1 MPLVKYVAEIL
12 GYLMNGIYL
21 LLDKAGI
28 PNVALAIILFTI
40 VMYLLMTP
48 LQISQQR
55 FSKLNAVMSPEIQ
68 KVQAKYKGKRD
79 QVSQQKMLDETNA
92 IYAKY
97 GVNQAGSCIQLLI
110 QMPVLFAL
118 YQVIYHIPGY
128 IGLIGGKLRVVAE
141 DASFV
146 SFFTKFVEKLPNNA
160 QLTATLGT
168 GSKLTTE
175 SVMDTIYKLNPVQW
189 SELLKEAADKDYS
202 SGLVSLHDYIE
213 RATNFVVMNIS
224 DTPMNLITTSF
235 KAGQWVVLI
244 AAVLIPLLAW
254 GTQVLNMKLMP
265 TANVNK
271 DSKDSM
277 SQTMNTMN
285 TFMPLMSAFFCLT
298 LPVGIGIYWIA
309 GAVVR
314 SIQQF
319 IINKKLVG
327 IDAFEKTI
335 VQLLSAGIVMV
346 PYLLL
351 TNGFGGGEWNTLTVV
366 LLLIVGLVHTGIS
379 YALYFGST
387 DGLKAQTIAIFSYID
402 PVAAMLFSAVFLH
415 EIPGIAGIIGAIMIL
430 GSAIVSEL

>member
-224 DTPMNLITTSF
+224 DTPVNLITTSF
-235 KAGQWVVLI
+235 RSGKWVVLI

-319 IINKKLVG
+319 IINKKLDRES
-327 IDAFEKTI
+327 IDEIIAKNQKKMNDKRAKKGLPPQKITESAHVSTRTIESENRMKEEAQAQRSERAKARAKESSAYYNSNAKPGSLASKANMVKAFDEK
-335 VQLLSAGIVMV
+335 
-346 PYLLL
+346 
-351 TNGFGGGEWNTLTVV
+351 N
-366 LLLIVGLVHTGIS
+366 
-379 YALYFGST
+379 
-387 DGLKAQTIAIFSYID
+387 LKK
-402 PVAAMLFSAVFLH
+402 
-415 EIPGIAGIIGAIMIL
+415 
-430 GSAIVSEL
+430 

>member
-319 IINKKLVG
+319 IINKKLDRES
-327 IDAFEKTI
+327 IDEIIAKNQKKMNDKRAKKGLPPQKITESAHVSTRTIESENRMKEEAQAQRSERAKARAKESSAYYNANAKPGSLASKANMVKAFDEK
-335 VQLLSAGIVMV
+335 
-346 PYLLL
+346 
-351 TNGFGGGEWNTLTVV
+351 N
-366 LLLIVGLVHTGIS
+366 
-379 YALYFGST
+379 
-387 DGLKAQTIAIFSYID
+387 LKK
-402 PVAAMLFSAVFLH
+402 
-415 EIPGIAGIIGAIMIL
+415 
-430 GSAIVSEL
+430 

>member
-235 KAGQWVVLI
+235 KAGQWGVLI

-265 TANVNK
+265 TANANK
-271 DSKDSM
+271 DSKDTM

-319 IINKKLVG
+319 IINRKLDRESIDEIIAKNQKKMNDKRAKRGLPPQKITESAHVSTRTIEAENRMKEEAQAERSQRAKARAKESSAYYNANAKPG
-327 IDAFEKTI
+327 SLASKANMVKAFDEK
-335 VQLLSAGIVMV
+335 
-346 PYLLL
+346 
-351 TNGFGGGEWNTLTVV
+351 N
-366 LLLIVGLVHTGIS
+366 
-379 YALYFGST
+379 
-387 DGLKAQTIAIFSYID
+387 LKK
-402 PVAAMLFSAVFLH
+402 
-415 EIPGIAGIIGAIMIL
+415 
-430 GSAIVSEL
+430 

>member
-319 IINKKLVG
+319 IINKKLDRES
-327 IDAFEKTI
+327 IDEIIAKNQKKMNDKRAKKGLPPQKITESAHVSTRTIESENRMKEEAQAQRSERAKARAKESSAYYNSNAKPGRLASKANMFKAFDEKKI
-335 VQLLSAGIVMV
+335 
-346 PYLLL
+346 
-351 TNGFGGGEWNTLTVV
+351 
-366 LLLIVGLVHTGIS
+366 
-379 YALYFGST
+379 
-387 DGLKAQTIAIFSYID
+387 KK
-402 PVAAMLFSAVFLH
+402 
-415 EIPGIAGIIGAIMIL
+415 
-430 GSAIVSEL
+430 

>member
-55 FSKLNAVMSPEIQ
+55 FSKLNAVMNPEIQ
-68 KVQAKYKGKRD
+68 RVQAKYKGKRD

-175 SVMDTIYKLNPVQW
+175 SVMDTIYKLNPAQW

-202 SGLVSLHDYIE
+202 AGLVSLHDYIE
-213 RATNFVVMNIS
+213 KATNFVVMNIS

-235 KAGQWVVLI
+235 KSGQWVVLI
-244 AAVLIPLLAW
+244 VAVLIPLLAW

-265 TANVNK
+265 TANANK
-271 DSKDSM
+271 DSNDTM

-298 LPVGIGIYWIA
+298 LPVGVGIYWIA

-319 IINKKLVG
+319 VINKKLDHES
-327 IDAFEKTI
+327 IDEIIAKNQKKMNDKRAKKGLPPQKITESAHVSTRTIESENRMKEEAQAQRSERAKARAKESSAYYNSNAKPGSLASKANMVKAFDEK
-335 VQLLSAGIVMV
+335 
-346 PYLLL
+346 
-351 TNGFGGGEWNTLTVV
+351 N
-366 LLLIVGLVHTGIS
+366 
-379 YALYFGST
+379 
-387 DGLKAQTIAIFSYID
+387 LKK
-402 PVAAMLFSAVFLH
+402 
-415 EIPGIAGIIGAIMIL
+415 
-430 GSAIVSEL
+430 

>member
-319 IINKKLVG
+319 IINKKLDRES
-327 IDAFEKTI
+327 IDEIITKNQKKMNDKRAKKGLPPQKITESAHVSTRTIESENRMKEEAQAQRSERAKARAKESSAYYNSNAKPGSLASKANMVKAFDEK
-335 VQLLSAGIVMV
+335 
-346 PYLLL
+346 
-351 TNGFGGGEWNTLTVV
+351 N
-366 LLLIVGLVHTGIS
+366 
-379 YALYFGST
+379 
-387 DGLKAQTIAIFSYID
+387 LKK
-402 PVAAMLFSAVFLH
+402 
-415 EIPGIAGIIGAIMIL
+415 
-430 GSAIVSEL
+430 

>member
-141 DASFV
+141 NESFV
-146 SFFTKFVEKLPNNA
+146 SFFTKFIEKLPNNA

-319 IINKKLVG
+319 IINKKLDRES
-327 IDAFEKTI
+327 IDEIIAKNQKKMNDKRAKKGLPPQKITESAHVSTRTIEAENRMKEEAQAQRSERAKARAKESSAYYNSNAKPGSLASKANMVKAFDEK
-335 VQLLSAGIVMV
+335 
-346 PYLLL
+346 
-351 TNGFGGGEWNTLTVV
+351 N
-366 LLLIVGLVHTGIS
+366 
-379 YALYFGST
+379 
-387 DGLKAQTIAIFSYID
+387 LKK
-402 PVAAMLFSAVFLH
+402 
-415 EIPGIAGIIGAIMIL
+415 
-430 GSAIVSEL
+430 

>member
-1 MPLVKYVAEIL
+1 MFIVKYVAEIL

-319 IINKKLVG
+319 IINKKLDRES
-327 IDAFEKTI
+327 IDEIIAKNQKKMNDKRAKKGLPPQKITESAHVSTRTIESENRMKEEAQAQRSERAKARAKESSAYYNSNAKPGSLASKANMVKAFDEK
-335 VQLLSAGIVMV
+335 
-346 PYLLL
+346 
-351 TNGFGGGEWNTLTVV
+351 N
-366 LLLIVGLVHTGIS
+366 
-379 YALYFGST
+379 
-387 DGLKAQTIAIFSYID
+387 LKK
-402 PVAAMLFSAVFLH
+402 
-415 EIPGIAGIIGAIMIL
+415 
-430 GSAIVSEL
+430 

>member
-319 IINKKLVG
+319 IINKKLDRES
-327 IDAFEKTI
+327 IDEIIAKNQKKMNDKRAKKGLPPQKITESAHVSTRTIESENRMKEEAQAQRSERANARAKESSAYYNSNAKPGSLASKANMVKAFDEK
-335 VQLLSAGIVMV
+335 
-346 PYLLL
+346 
-351 TNGFGGGEWNTLTVV
+351 N
-366 LLLIVGLVHTGIS
+366 
-379 YALYFGST
+379 
-387 DGLKAQTIAIFSYID
+387 LKK
-402 PVAAMLFSAVFLH
+402 
-415 EIPGIAGIIGAIMIL
+415 
-430 GSAIVSEL
+430 

>member
-202 SGLVSLHDYIE
+202 AGLVSLHDYIE

-244 AAVLIPLLAW
+244 VAVLIPLLAW

-265 TANVNK
+265 TANANK
-271 DSKDSM
+271 DSNDTM

-319 IINKKLVG
+319 VINRKLDRESIDEIIAKNQKKMNDKRAKKGLPPQKITESAHVSTRTIEAENRMKEEAQAERSQRAKARAKESSAYYNANAKPG
-327 IDAFEKTI
+327 SLASKANMVKAFDEK
-335 VQLLSAGIVMV
+335 
-346 PYLLL
+346 
-351 TNGFGGGEWNTLTVV
+351 N
-366 LLLIVGLVHTGIS
+366 
-379 YALYFGST
+379 
-387 DGLKAQTIAIFSYID
+387 LKK
-402 PVAAMLFSAVFLH
+402 
-415 EIPGIAGIIGAIMIL
+415 
-430 GSAIVSEL
+430 

>member
-1 MPLVKYVAEIL
+1 MATVLTKSGMPLVKYVAEIL

-265 TANVNK
+265 TANANK
-271 DSKDSM
+271 DSKDTM

-319 IINKKLVG
+319 VINKKLDSES
-327 IDAFEKTI
+327 IDEIIAKNQKKMNDKRAKKGLPPQKITESAHVSTRTIESENRMKEEAQAQRSERAKARAKESSAYYNSNAKPGSLASKANMVKAFDEK
-335 VQLLSAGIVMV
+335 
-346 PYLLL
+346 
-351 TNGFGGGEWNTLTVV
+351 N
-366 LLLIVGLVHTGIS
+366 
-379 YALYFGST
+379 
-387 DGLKAQTIAIFSYID
+387 LKK
-402 PVAAMLFSAVFLH
+402 
-415 EIPGIAGIIGAIMIL
+415 
-430 GSAIVSEL
+430 

>member
-1 MPLVKYVAEIL
+1 MATVLTKSGMFIVKYVAEIL
-12 GYLMNGIYL
+12 GYLMNGIYF

-319 IINKKLVG
+319 IINKKLDRES
-327 IDAFEKTI
+327 IDEIIAKNQKKMNDKRAKKGLPPQKITESAHVSTRTIESENRMKEEAQAQRSERAKARAKESSAYYNSNAKPGSLASKANMVKAFDEK
-335 VQLLSAGIVMV
+335 
-346 PYLLL
+346 
-351 TNGFGGGEWNTLTVV
+351 N
-366 LLLIVGLVHTGIS
+366 
-379 YALYFGST
+379 
-387 DGLKAQTIAIFSYID
+387 LKK
-402 PVAAMLFSAVFLH
+402 
-415 EIPGIAGIIGAIMIL
+415 
-430 GSAIVSEL
+430 

>member
-55 FSKLNAVMSPEIQ
+55 FSNLNAVMSPEIQ

-319 IINKKLVG
+319 IINKKLDRES
-327 IDAFEKTI
+327 IDEIIAKNQKKMNDKRAKKGLPPQKITESAHVSTRTIESENRMKEEAQAQRSERAKARAKESSAYYNSNAKPGSLASKANMVKAFDEK
-335 VQLLSAGIVMV
+335 
-346 PYLLL
+346 
-351 TNGFGGGEWNTLTVV
+351 N
-366 LLLIVGLVHTGIS
+366 
-379 YALYFGST
+379 
-387 DGLKAQTIAIFSYID
+387 LKK
-402 PVAAMLFSAVFLH
+402 
-415 EIPGIAGIIGAIMIL
+415 
-430 GSAIVSEL
+430 

>member
-1 MPLVKYVAEIL
+1 MFIVKYVAEIL

-21 LLDKAGI
+21 LLDKAGF

-68 KVQAKYKGKRD
+68 RVQAKYKGKND

-128 IGLIGGKLRVVAE
+128 IGLIGEKLRVVAE
-141 DASFV
+141 NSSFV
-146 SFFTKFVEKLPNNA
+146 SYFTKFVEELPNNA
-160 QLTATLGT
+160 QLAATIGT
-168 GSKLTTE
+168 GEKMTTE
-175 SVMDTIYKLNPVQW
+175 TVMDTIYKLNPSQW
-189 SELLKEAADKDYS
+189 SELLEKTADKDYAGS
-202 SGLVSLHDYIE
+202 LTSLHQYIE
-213 RATNFVVMNIS
+213 KATSFTVMNIS

-235 KAGQWVVLI
+235 KAGQWIVVI
-244 AAVLIPLLAW
+244 AAALIPLLAW

-265 TANVNK
+265 TANNNK
-271 DSKDSM
+271 DSKDTM

-298 LPVGIGIYWIA
+298 LPVGVGIYWIA

-319 IINKKLVG
+319 VINKKLDRES
-327 IDAFEKTI
+327 IDEIIARNQKKMNEKRAKKGLPPQKITESAHVSTRTIEAENRKKEEAQAARSERAKARAKESSAYYNANAKPGSLASKANMVKAFDEK
-335 VQLLSAGIVMV
+335 
-346 PYLLL
+346 
-351 TNGFGGGEWNTLTVV
+351 N
-366 LLLIVGLVHTGIS
+366 
-379 YALYFGST
+379 
-387 DGLKAQTIAIFSYID
+387 LKK
-402 PVAAMLFSAVFLH
+402 
-415 EIPGIAGIIGAIMIL
+415 
-430 GSAIVSEL
+430 

>member
-213 RATNFVVMNIS
+213 RATNFVVMNMS

-319 IINKKLVG
+319 IINKKLDRES
-327 IDAFEKTI
+327 IDEIIAKNQKKMNDKRAKKGLPPQKITESAHVSTRTIESENRMKEEAQAQRSERAKARAKESSAYYNSNAKPGSLASKANMVKAFDEK
-335 VQLLSAGIVMV
+335 
-346 PYLLL
+346 
-351 TNGFGGGEWNTLTVV
+351 N
-366 LLLIVGLVHTGIS
+366 
-379 YALYFGST
+379 
-387 DGLKAQTIAIFSYID
+387 LKK
-402 PVAAMLFSAVFLH
+402 
-415 EIPGIAGIIGAIMIL
+415 
-430 GSAIVSEL
+430 

>member
-68 KVQAKYKGKRD
+68 KVQAKYKGKKD
-79 QVSQQKMLDETNA
+79 QISQQKMLDETNA

-319 IINKKLVG
+319 IINKKLDRES
-327 IDAFEKTI
+327 IDEIIAKNQKKMNDKRAKKGLPPQKITESAHVSTRTIESENRMKEEAQAQRSERAKARAKESSAYYNSNAKPGSLASKANMVKAFDEK
-335 VQLLSAGIVMV
+335 
-346 PYLLL
+346 
-351 TNGFGGGEWNTLTVV
+351 N
-366 LLLIVGLVHTGIS
+366 
-379 YALYFGST
+379 
-387 DGLKAQTIAIFSYID
+387 LKK
-402 PVAAMLFSAVFLH
+402 
-415 EIPGIAGIIGAIMIL
+415 
-430 GSAIVSEL
+430 

>member
-265 TANVNK
+265 TANANK
-271 DSKDSM
+271 DSKDTM

-319 IINKKLVG
+319 IINKKLDRES
-327 IDAFEKTI
+327 IDEIIAKNQKKMNDKRAKKGLPPQKITESAHVSTRTIESENRMKEEAQAQRSERAKARAKESSAYYNSNAKPGSLASKANMVKAFDEK
-335 VQLLSAGIVMV
+335 
-346 PYLLL
+346 
-351 TNGFGGGEWNTLTVV
+351 N
-366 LLLIVGLVHTGIS
+366 
-379 YALYFGST
+379 
-387 DGLKAQTIAIFSYID
+387 LKK
-402 PVAAMLFSAVFLH
+402 
-415 EIPGIAGIIGAIMIL
+415 
-430 GSAIVSEL
+430 

>member
-128 IGLIGGKLRVVAE
+128 IGLIGDKLRVVAE
-141 DASFV
+141 NESFKT
-146 SFFTKFVEKLPNNA
+146 FFTQFIEKLPNNA

-319 IINKKLVG
+319 IINKKLDRES
-327 IDAFEKTI
+327 IDEIIAKNQKKMNDKRAKKGLPPQKITESAHVSTRTIESENRMKEEAQAQRSERAKARAKESSAYYNSNAKPGSLASKANMVKAFDEK
-335 VQLLSAGIVMV
+335 
-346 PYLLL
+346 
-351 TNGFGGGEWNTLTVV
+351 N
-366 LLLIVGLVHTGIS
+366 
-379 YALYFGST
+379 
-387 DGLKAQTIAIFSYID
+387 LKK
-402 PVAAMLFSAVFLH
+402 
-415 EIPGIAGIIGAIMIL
+415 
-430 GSAIVSEL
+430 

>member
-1 MPLVKYVAEIL
+1 MATVLTKSGMPLVKYVAEIL

-202 SGLVSLHDYIE
+202 AGLVSLHDYIE

-235 KAGQWVVLI
+235 KSGQWVVLI
-244 AAVLIPLLAW
+244 VAVLIPLLAW

-319 IINKKLVG
+319 IINKKLDRES
-327 IDAFEKTI
+327 IDEIIAKNQKKMNDKRAKKGLPPQKITESAHVSTRTIESENRMKEEAQAQRSERAKARAKESSAYYNSNAKPGSLASKANMVKAFDEK
-335 VQLLSAGIVMV
+335 
-346 PYLLL
+346 
-351 TNGFGGGEWNTLTVV
+351 N
-366 LLLIVGLVHTGIS
+366 
-379 YALYFGST
+379 
-387 DGLKAQTIAIFSYID
+387 LKK
-402 PVAAMLFSAVFLH
+402 
-415 EIPGIAGIIGAIMIL
+415 
-430 GSAIVSEL
+430 

>member
-1 MPLVKYVAEIL
+1 MFIVKYVAEIL
-12 GYLMNGIYL
+12 GYLMNGIYF

-55 FSKLNAVMSPEIQ
+55 FSKLNAVMNPEIQ
-68 KVQAKYKGKRD
+68 RVQAKYKGKKD

-128 IGLIGGKLRVVAE
+128 IGLIGDKLRVVAE
-141 DASFV
+141 NESFKT
-146 SFFTKFVEKLPNNA
+146 FFTQFIEKLPNNA

-189 SELLKEAADKDYS
+189 SELLKQTADKDYS
-202 SGLVSLHDYIE
+202 AGLGSLHEYIE

-224 DTPMNLITTSF
+224 DTPVNLITTSF
-235 KAGQWVVLI
+235 RSGKWVVLI

-265 TANVNK
+265 TANANK
-271 DSKDSM
+271 DSKDTM

-319 IINKKLVG
+319 IINKKLDRES
-327 IDAFEKTI
+327 IDEIIAKNQKKMNDKRAKKGLPPQKITESAHVSTRTIESENRMKEEAQAQRSERAKARAKESSAYYNSNAKPGSLASKANMVKAFDEK
-335 VQLLSAGIVMV
+335 
-346 PYLLL
+346 
-351 TNGFGGGEWNTLTVV
+351 N
-366 LLLIVGLVHTGIS
+366 
-379 YALYFGST
+379 
-387 DGLKAQTIAIFSYID
+387 LKK
-402 PVAAMLFSAVFLH
+402 
-415 EIPGIAGIIGAIMIL
+415 
-430 GSAIVSEL
+430 

>member
-1 MPLVKYVAEIL
+1 MATVLTKSGMFIVKYVAEIL
-12 GYLMNGIYL
+12 GYLMNGIYF

-55 FSKLNAVMSPEIQ
+55 FSKLNAVMNPEIQ
-68 KVQAKYKGKRD
+68 RVQAKYKGKKD

-128 IGLIGGKLRVVAE
+128 IGLIGDKLRVVAE
-141 DASFV
+141 NESFKT
-146 SFFTKFVEKLPNNA
+146 FFTQFIEKLPNNA

-189 SELLKEAADKDYS
+189 SELLKQTADKDYS
-202 SGLVSLHDYIE
+202 AGLGSLHEYIE

-224 DTPMNLITTSF
+224 DTPVNLITTSF
-235 KAGQWVVLI
+235 KSGKWVVLI

-265 TANVNK
+265 TANANK
-271 DSKDSM
+271 DSKDTM

-298 LPVGIGIYWIA
+298 LPVGVGIYWIA

-319 IINKKLVG
+319 VINKKLDHES
-327 IDAFEKTI
+327 IDEIIAKNQKKMNDKRAKRGLPPQKITESAHVSTRTIESENRMKAEAQAQFEEAQAQRTERAKARAKESSAYYNATAKPGSLAAKANMVRAFDEK
-335 VQLLSAGIVMV
+335 
-346 PYLLL
+346 
-351 TNGFGGGEWNTLTVV
+351 N
-366 LLLIVGLVHTGIS
+366 
-379 YALYFGST
+379 
-387 DGLKAQTIAIFSYID
+387 LKK
-402 PVAAMLFSAVFLH
+402 
-415 EIPGIAGIIGAIMIL
+415 
-430 GSAIVSEL
+430 

>member
-1 MPLVKYVAEIL
+1 MATVLTKSGMFIVKYVAEIL
-12 GYLMNGIYL
+12 GYLMNGIYF

-55 FSKLNAVMSPEIQ
+55 FSKLNAVMNPEIQ
-68 KVQAKYKGKRD
+68 RVQAKYKGKKD

-128 IGLIGGKLRVVAE
+128 IGLIGDKLRVVAE
-141 DASFV
+141 NESFKT
-146 SFFTKFVEKLPNNA
+146 FFTQFIEKLPNNA

-189 SELLKEAADKDYS
+189 SELLKQTADKDYS
-202 SGLVSLHDYIE
+202 AGLGSLHEYIE

-224 DTPMNLITTSF
+224 DTPVNLITTSF
-235 KAGQWVVLI
+235 KSGKWVVLI

-265 TANVNK
+265 TANANK
-271 DSKDSM
+271 DSKDTM

-298 LPVGIGIYWIA
+298 LPVGVGIYWIA

-319 IINKKLVG
+319 VINKKLDHES
-327 IDAFEKTI
+327 IDEIIAKNQKKMNDKRAKKGLPPQKITESAHVSTRTIESENRMKAEAQAQLEEAQAQRTERAKARAKESSAYYNATAKPGSLAAKANMVRAFDEK
-335 VQLLSAGIVMV
+335 
-346 PYLLL
+346 
-351 TNGFGGGEWNTLTVV
+351 N
-366 LLLIVGLVHTGIS
+366 
-379 YALYFGST
+379 
-387 DGLKAQTIAIFSYID
+387 LKK
-402 PVAAMLFSAVFLH
+402 
-415 EIPGIAGIIGAIMIL
+415 
-430 GSAIVSEL
+430 

>member
-319 IINKKLVG
+319 IINKKLDRES
-327 IDAFEKTI
+327 IDEIIAKNQKKMNDKRAKKGLPPQKITESAHVSTRTIESENRMKEEAQAQRSERAKARAKESSAYYNSNAKPGSLASKANMVKAFDEK
-335 VQLLSAGIVMV
+335 
-346 PYLLL
+346 
-351 TNGFGGGEWNTLTVV
+351 N
-366 LLLIVGLVHTGIS
+366 
-379 YALYFGST
+379 
-387 DGLKAQTIAIFSYID
+387 LKK
-402 PVAAMLFSAVFLH
+402 
-415 EIPGIAGIIGAIMIL
+415 
-430 GSAIVSEL
+430 

>member
-1 MPLVKYVAEIL
+1 MATVLTKSGMPLVKYVAEIL

-175 SVMDTIYKLNPVQW
+175 SVMDTIYKLNPAQW

-202 SGLVSLHDYIE
+202 AGLVSLHDYIE

-244 AAVLIPLLAW
+244 VAVLIPLLAW

-265 TANVNK
+265 TANANK
-271 DSKDSM
+271 DSNDTM

-319 IINKKLVG
+319 VINKKLDRES
-327 IDAFEKTI
+327 IDEIIAKNQKKMNDKRAKKGLPPQKITESAHVSTRTIEAENRMKEEAQAERSQRAKARAKESSAYYNANAKPGSLASKANMVKAFDEK
-335 VQLLSAGIVMV
+335 
-346 PYLLL
+346 
-351 TNGFGGGEWNTLTVV
+351 N
-366 LLLIVGLVHTGIS
+366 
-379 YALYFGST
+379 
-387 DGLKAQTIAIFSYID
+387 LKK
-402 PVAAMLFSAVFLH
+402 
-415 EIPGIAGIIGAIMIL
+415 
-430 GSAIVSEL
+430 

>member
-175 SVMDTIYKLNPVQW
+175 SVMDTIYKLNPAQW

-319 IINKKLVG
+319 IINKKLDRES
-327 IDAFEKTI
+327 IDEIIAKNQKKMNDKRAKKGLPPQKITESAHVSTRTIESENRMKEEAQAQRSERAKARAKESSAYYNSNAKPGSLASKANMVKAFDEK
-335 VQLLSAGIVMV
+335 
-346 PYLLL
+346 
-351 TNGFGGGEWNTLTVV
+351 N
-366 LLLIVGLVHTGIS
+366 
-379 YALYFGST
+379 
-387 DGLKAQTIAIFSYID
+387 LKK
-402 PVAAMLFSAVFLH
+402 
-415 EIPGIAGIIGAIMIL
+415 
-430 GSAIVSEL
+430 

>member
-1 MPLVKYVAEIL
+1 MATVLTKSGMPLVKYVAEIL

-244 AAVLIPLLAW
+244 VAVLIPLLAW

-319 IINKKLVG
+319 IINKKLDRES
-327 IDAFEKTI
+327 IDEIIAKNQKKMNDKRAKKGLPPQKITESAHVSTRTIESENRMKEEAQAQRSERAKARAKESSAYYNSNAKPGSLASKANMVKAFDEK
-335 VQLLSAGIVMV
+335 
-346 PYLLL
+346 
-351 TNGFGGGEWNTLTVV
+351 N
-366 LLLIVGLVHTGIS
+366 
-379 YALYFGST
+379 
-387 DGLKAQTIAIFSYID
+387 LKK
-402 PVAAMLFSAVFLH
+402 
-415 EIPGIAGIIGAIMIL
+415 
-430 GSAIVSEL
+430 

>member
-1 MPLVKYVAEIL
+1 MATVLTKSGMFIVKYVAEIL
-12 GYLMNGIYL
+12 GYLMNGIYF

-55 FSKLNAVMSPEIQ
+55 FSKLNAVMNPEIQ
-68 KVQAKYKGKRD
+68 RVQAKYKGKKD

-128 IGLIGGKLRVVAE
+128 IGLIGDKLRVVAE
-141 DASFV
+141 NESFKT
-146 SFFTKFVEKLPNNA
+146 FFTQFIEKLPNNA

-189 SELLKEAADKDYS
+189 SELLKQTADKDYS
-202 SGLVSLHDYIE
+202 AGLGSLHEYIE

-224 DTPMNLITTSF
+224 DTPVNLITTSF
-235 KAGQWVVLI
+235 RSGKWVVLI

-265 TANVNK
+265 TANANK
-271 DSKDSM
+271 DSKDTM

-298 LPVGIGIYWIA
+298 LPVGVGIYWIA

-319 IINKKLVG
+319 VINKKLDHES
-327 IDAFEKTI
+327 IDEIIAKNQKKMNDKRAKRGLPPQKITESAHVSTRTIESENRMKAEAQAQLEEEQAQRTERAKARAKESSAYYNATAKPGSLAAKANMVKAFDEK
-335 VQLLSAGIVMV
+335 
-346 PYLLL
+346 
-351 TNGFGGGEWNTLTVV
+351 N
-366 LLLIVGLVHTGIS
+366 
-379 YALYFGST
+379 
-387 DGLKAQTIAIFSYID
+387 LKK
-402 PVAAMLFSAVFLH
+402 
-415 EIPGIAGIIGAIMIL
+415 
-430 GSAIVSEL
+430 

>member
-298 LPVGIGIYWIA
+298 LPVGVGIYWIA

-319 IINKKLVG
+319 VINKKLDHES
-327 IDAFEKTI
+327 IDEIIAKNQKKMNDKRAKKGLPPQKITESAHVSTRTIESENRMKAEAQAQLEEAQAQRTERAKARAKESSAYYNATAKPGSLAAKANMVRAFDEK
-335 VQLLSAGIVMV
+335 
-346 PYLLL
+346 
-351 TNGFGGGEWNTLTVV
+351 N
-366 LLLIVGLVHTGIS
+366 
-379 YALYFGST
+379 
-387 DGLKAQTIAIFSYID
+387 LKK
-402 PVAAMLFSAVFLH
+402 
-415 EIPGIAGIIGAIMIL
+415 
-430 GSAIVSEL
+430 

>member
-48 LQISQQR
+48 LQISQHR

-319 IINKKLVG
+319 IINKKLDRES
-327 IDAFEKTI
+327 IDEIIAKNQKKMNDKRAKKGLPPQKITESAHVSTRTIESENRMKEEAQAQRSERAKARAKESSAYYNSNAKPGSLASKANMVKAFDEK
-335 VQLLSAGIVMV
+335 
-346 PYLLL
+346 
-351 TNGFGGGEWNTLTVV
+351 N
-366 LLLIVGLVHTGIS
+366 
-379 YALYFGST
+379 
-387 DGLKAQTIAIFSYID
+387 LKK
-402 PVAAMLFSAVFLH
+402 
-415 EIPGIAGIIGAIMIL
+415 
-430 GSAIVSEL
+430 

>member
-319 IINKKLVG
+319 VINKKLDRES
-327 IDAFEKTI
+327 IDEIIAKNQKKMNDKRAKKGLPPQKITESAHVSTRTIESENRMKEEAQAQRSERAKARAKESSAYYNSNAKPGSLASKANMVKAFDEK
-335 VQLLSAGIVMV
+335 
-346 PYLLL
+346 
-351 TNGFGGGEWNTLTVV
+351 N
-366 LLLIVGLVHTGIS
+366 
-379 YALYFGST
+379 
-387 DGLKAQTIAIFSYID
+387 LKK
-402 PVAAMLFSAVFLH
+402 
-415 EIPGIAGIIGAIMIL
+415 
-430 GSAIVSEL
+430 

>member
-55 FSKLNAVMSPEIQ
+55 FSKLNAVMNPEIQ
-68 KVQAKYKGKRD
+68 RVQAKYKGKKD

-244 AAVLIPLLAW
+244 VAVLIPLLAW

-319 IINKKLVG
+319 IINKKLDRES
-327 IDAFEKTI
+327 IDEIIAKNQKKMNDKRAKKGLPPQKITESAHVSTRTIESENRMKEEAQAQRSERAKARAKESSAYYNSNAKPGSLASKANMVKAFDEK
-335 VQLLSAGIVMV
+335 
-346 PYLLL
+346 
-351 TNGFGGGEWNTLTVV
+351 N
-366 LLLIVGLVHTGIS
+366 
-379 YALYFGST
+379 
-387 DGLKAQTIAIFSYID
+387 LKK
-402 PVAAMLFSAVFLH
+402 
-415 EIPGIAGIIGAIMIL
+415 
-430 GSAIVSEL
+430 

>member
-244 AAVLIPLLAW
+244 VAVLIPLLAW

-319 IINKKLVG
+319 IINKKLDRES
-327 IDAFEKTI
+327 IDEIIAKNQKKMNDKRAKKGLPPQKITESAHVSTRTIESENRMKEEAQAQRSERAKARAKESSAYYNSNAKPGSLASKANMVKAFDEK
-335 VQLLSAGIVMV
+335 
-346 PYLLL
+346 
-351 TNGFGGGEWNTLTVV
+351 N
-366 LLLIVGLVHTGIS
+366 
-379 YALYFGST
+379 
-387 DGLKAQTIAIFSYID
+387 LKK
-402 PVAAMLFSAVFLH
+402 
-415 EIPGIAGIIGAIMIL
+415 
-430 GSAIVSEL
+430 

>member
-1 MPLVKYVAEIL
+1 MATVLTKSGMPLVKYVAEIL

-175 SVMDTIYKLNPVQW
+175 SVMDTIYKLNPAQW

-202 SGLVSLHDYIE
+202 AGLVSLHDYIE

-319 IINKKLVG
+319 IINKKLDRES
-327 IDAFEKTI
+327 IDEIIAKNQKKMNDKRAKKGLPPQKITESAHVSTRTIESENRMKEEAQAQRSERAKARAKESSAYYNSNAKPGSLASKANMVKAFDEK
-335 VQLLSAGIVMV
+335 
-346 PYLLL
+346 
-351 TNGFGGGEWNTLTVV
+351 N
-366 LLLIVGLVHTGIS
+366 
-379 YALYFGST
+379 
-387 DGLKAQTIAIFSYID
+387 LKK
-402 PVAAMLFSAVFLH
+402 
-415 EIPGIAGIIGAIMIL
+415 
-430 GSAIVSEL
+430 

>member
-175 SVMDTIYKLNPVQW
+175 SVMDTIYKLNPAQW

-202 SGLVSLHDYIE
+202 AGLVSLHDYIE

-235 KAGQWVVLI
+235 KSGQWVVLI
-244 AAVLIPLLAW
+244 VAVLIPLLAW

-319 IINKKLVG
+319 IINKKLDRES
-327 IDAFEKTI
+327 IDEIIAKNQKKMNDKRAKKGLPPQKITESAHVSTRTIESENRMKEEAQAQRSERAKARAKESSAYYNSNAKPGSLASKANMVKAFDEK
-335 VQLLSAGIVMV
+335 
-346 PYLLL
+346 
-351 TNGFGGGEWNTLTVV
+351 N
-366 LLLIVGLVHTGIS
+366 
-379 YALYFGST
+379 
-387 DGLKAQTIAIFSYID
+387 LKK
-402 PVAAMLFSAVFLH
+402 
-415 EIPGIAGIIGAIMIL
+415 
-430 GSAIVSEL
+430 

>member
-319 IINKKLVG
+319 IINKKLDRES
-327 IDAFEKTI
+327 IDEIIAKNQKKMNDKRAKKGLPPQKITESAHVSTRTIEAENRMKEEAQAQRSERAKARAKESSAYYNSNAKPGSLASKANMVKAFDEK
-335 VQLLSAGIVMV
+335 
-346 PYLLL
+346 
-351 TNGFGGGEWNTLTVV
+351 N
-366 LLLIVGLVHTGIS
+366 
-379 YALYFGST
+379 
-387 DGLKAQTIAIFSYID
+387 LKK
-402 PVAAMLFSAVFLH
+402 
-415 EIPGIAGIIGAIMIL
+415 
-430 GSAIVSEL
+430 

>member
-55 FSKLNAVMSPEIQ
+55 FSKLNAVMNPEIQ
-68 KVQAKYKGKRD
+68 RVQAKYKGKKD

-319 IINKKLVG
+319 IINKKLDRES
-327 IDAFEKTI
+327 IDEIIAKNQKKMNDKRAKKGLPPQKITESAHVSTRTIESENRMKEEAQAQRSERAKARAKESSAYYNSNAKPGSLASKANMVKAFDEK
-335 VQLLSAGIVMV
+335 
-346 PYLLL
+346 
-351 TNGFGGGEWNTLTVV
+351 N
-366 LLLIVGLVHTGIS
+366 
-379 YALYFGST
+379 
-387 DGLKAQTIAIFSYID
+387 LKK
-402 PVAAMLFSAVFLH
+402 
-415 EIPGIAGIIGAIMIL
+415 
-430 GSAIVSEL
+430 

>member
-55 FSKLNAVMSPEIQ
+55 FSKLNAVMNPEIQ

-202 SGLVSLHDYIE
+202 AGLVSLHDYIE
-213 RATNFVVMNIS
+213 KATNFVVMNIS

-235 KAGQWVVLI
+235 KAGQWGVLI

-265 TANVNK
+265 TANANK
-271 DSKDSM
+271 DSKDTM

-319 IINKKLVG
+319 IINKKLDRES
-327 IDAFEKTI
+327 IDEIIAKNQKKMNDKRAKKGLPPQKITESAHVSTRTIESENRMKEEAQAQRSERAKARAKESSAYYNSNAKPGSLASKANMVKAFDEK
-335 VQLLSAGIVMV
+335 
-346 PYLLL
+346 
-351 TNGFGGGEWNTLTVV
+351 N
-366 LLLIVGLVHTGIS
+366 
-379 YALYFGST
+379 
-387 DGLKAQTIAIFSYID
+387 LKK
-402 PVAAMLFSAVFLH
+402 
-415 EIPGIAGIIGAIMIL
+415 
-430 GSAIVSEL
+430 

>member
-1 MPLVKYVAEIL
+1 MATVLTKSGMPLVKYVAEIL

-118 YQVIYHIPGY
+118 YHVIYHIPGY

-141 DASFV
+141 NESFV
-146 SFFTKFVEKLPNNA
+146 SFFTKFIEKLPNNA

-202 SGLVSLHDYIE
+202 AGLVSLHDYIE

-235 KAGQWVVLI
+235 KSGQWVVLI
-244 AAVLIPLLAW
+244 VAVLIPLLAW

-265 TANVNK
+265 TANANK
-271 DSKDSM
+271 DSNDTM

-319 IINKKLVG
+319 VINRKLDRESIDEIIAKNQKKMNDKRAKRGLPPQKITESAHVSTRTIEAENRMKEEAQAERSQRAKARAKESSAYYNANAKPG
-327 IDAFEKTI
+327 SLASKANMVKAFDEK
-335 VQLLSAGIVMV
+335 
-346 PYLLL
+346 
-351 TNGFGGGEWNTLTVV
+351 N
-366 LLLIVGLVHTGIS
+366 
-379 YALYFGST
+379 
-387 DGLKAQTIAIFSYID
+387 LKK
-402 PVAAMLFSAVFLH
+402 
-415 EIPGIAGIIGAIMIL
+415 
-430 GSAIVSEL
+430 

>member
-1 MPLVKYVAEIL
+1 MATVLTKSGMFIVKYVAEIL
-12 GYLMNGIYL
+12 GYLMNGIYF

-128 IGLIGGKLRVVAE
+128 IGLIGDKLRVVAE
-141 DASFV
+141 NESFKT
-146 SFFTKFVEKLPNNA
+146 FFTQFIEKLPNNA

-189 SELLKEAADKDYS
+189 SELLKQTADKDYS
-202 SGLVSLHDYIE
+202 AGLGSLHEYIE

-224 DTPMNLITTSF
+224 DTPVNLITTSF
-235 KAGQWVVLI
+235 RSGKWVVLI

-319 IINKKLVG
+319 IINKKLDRES
-327 IDAFEKTI
+327 IDEIIAKNQKKMNDKRAKKGLPPQKITESAHVSTRTIESENRMKEEAQAQRSERAKARAKESSAYYNSNAKPGSLASKANMVKAFDEK
-335 VQLLSAGIVMV
+335 
-346 PYLLL
+346 
-351 TNGFGGGEWNTLTVV
+351 N
-366 LLLIVGLVHTGIS
+366 
-379 YALYFGST
+379 
-387 DGLKAQTIAIFSYID
+387 LKK
-402 PVAAMLFSAVFLH
+402 
-415 EIPGIAGIIGAIMIL
+415 
-430 GSAIVSEL
+430 